1 MSRHNHTLFMSI
13 QCNMSLLSRCIV
25 GHPTSVNLTSLS
37 RGNQLNF
44 IALLKERTTVCIPAF
59 DHSVFHHDDYIS
71 AKKKKYV
78 SLPCALLYHLL
89 GDFLCDD
96 DLFWQLG
103 EFLAPTLLK
112 ITNCLV
118 LSLLV

>member
-1 MSRHNHTLFMSI
+1 MSRYNHTLFMSI
-13 QCNMSLLSRCIV
+13 QCDTSLLSRCTV

-37 RGNQLNF
+37 RGNQFHRSIKGAYN
-44 IALLKERTTVCIPAF
+44 CM
-59 DHSVFHHDDYIS
+59 HSRFCSLFLSPRRLHLCE
-71 AKKKKYV
+71 KKNV
-78 SLPCALLYHLL
+78 SLPSVLLYHLL

-96 DLFWQLG
+96 DLFSQLG